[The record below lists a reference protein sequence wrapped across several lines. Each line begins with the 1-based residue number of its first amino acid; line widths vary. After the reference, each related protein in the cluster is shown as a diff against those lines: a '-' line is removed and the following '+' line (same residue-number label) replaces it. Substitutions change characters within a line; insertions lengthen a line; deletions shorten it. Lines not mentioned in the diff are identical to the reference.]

1 MHMKVKEFEMN
12 RFMVLGRDGRKC
24 TLCGLQM
31 NLRFIIL
38 NQLGFEDPTEWKI

>member
-24 TLCGLQM
+24 TLCQDANELEVNHVKPIRRSGS
-31 NLRFIIL
+31 
-38 NQLGFEDPTEWKI
+38 D